1 MGGLLV
7 LRLDEAFLG
16 GVNFS
21 NLWGGFLWQ

>member
-16 GVNFS
+16 GVDFS
-21 NLWGGFLWQ
+21 SLWGGFLWQ